1 MSQTW
6 ESIDGSEYLSD
17 TRQEIVNNF
26 ETLRSCFSGTDFPS
40 SPVAGQLFFRTSD
53 KTFWI
58 YDGSNWW
65 QIGAATAHYMG
76 NLPRAGGDSYP
87 MSGDLN
93 VGGNKV
99 VNMASPTDD
108 SNPGD
113 AVNLAYLNSVIS
125 GHHHTGASNDG
136 PKINVTDLNGNA
148 RAAAHDTSEVIVDT
162 NRTSTIIEVSGVTLI
177 ASETKIIAV
186 GCQFYVDTNDE
197 ASGAQFTIA
206 RDSTTLVNAQLATNS
221 DPEQSSRSLH
231 YCLSDSPGAGTY
243 SYKLKITT
251 DAFTK
256 VTLYHRWIV
265 VF

>member
-113 AVNLAYLNSVIS
+113 AVNLAYLNSV
-125 GHHHTGASNDG
+125 
-136 PKINVTDLNGNA
+136 
-148 RAAAHDTSEVIVDT
+148 
-162 NRTSTIIEVSGVTLI
+162 
-177 ASETKIIAV
+177 
-186 GCQFYVDTNDE
+186 
-197 ASGAQFTIA
+197 
-206 RDSTTLVNAQLATNS
+206 
-221 DPEQSSRSLH
+221 
-231 YCLSDSPGAGTY
+231 
-243 SYKLKITT
+243 
-251 DAFTK
+251 
-256 VTLYHRWIV
+256 
-265 VF
+265 

>member
-136 PKINVTDLNGNA
+136 PKIDVVDLNGNE
-148 RAAAHDTSEVIVDT
+148 RGVQGSTGTT
-162 NRTSTIIEVSGVTLI
+162 NVTGEVTLESKSVTVI
-177 ASETKIIAV
+177 STATGSETKIVLAGCFYELSLTGSAAWAIRRGSTDLANGNLPFITYTYGEDSYRAGWLTYAV
-186 GCQFYVDTNDE
+186 EDTPG
-197 ASGAQFTIA
+197 SGTYTY
-206 RDSTTLVNAQLATNS
+206 SLVVNTSSLGVF
-221 DPEQSSRSLH
+221 SRSFL
-231 YCLSDSPGAGTY
+231 
-243 SYKLKITT
+243 
-251 DAFTK
+251 
-256 VTLYHRWIV
+256 V
-265 VF
+265 VL